1 MGEKGEKQGEI
12 NLIGRRA
19 PCVLIVSCVQRD
31 EEHKVRTRN
40 DKKRSAQTT
49 ATTTHTQQDIL
60 GEKFV
65 VVASD
70 HDIINIIRRFSS
82 REGKRAVDVKKKL
95 FPSTGATH
103 THTRIITLGHPAT
116 QAQCMFVYKARGSI
130 GRTKNFLLFT
140 VSFSCA
146 LRVCWCVCA
155 KTEHQ
160 VACFKIG
167 Y

>member
-1 MGEKGEKQGEI
+1 MNRDLFRRGHVIQYLHAWLRTATKKKHKSDKTVGEKGEKQGEI

-103 THTRIITLGHPAT
+103 THTHTH
-116 QAQCMFVYKARGSI
+116 
-130 GRTKNFLLFT
+130 
-140 VSFSCA
+140 
-146 LRVCWCVCA
+146 
-155 KTEHQ
+155 E
-160 VACFKIG
+160 
-167 Y
+167 